1 MCWKEHTEKQI
12 SAHAFGLTPLG
23 RFYPYRSKK
32 IKLFFEYGAGVSIS
46 LRNFPMTGTGKNAD
60 TGRVG
65 TRLNLT
71 SKYGAGIEFDMNKKF
86 LLQYAVR
93 HFHLSNGNIK
103 GIERNP
109 SYDSNG
115 FFIGVIYNFFP

>member
-1 MCWKEHTEKQI
+1 
-12 SAHAFGLTPLG
+12 
-23 RFYPYRSKK
+23 
-32 IKLFFEYGAGVSIS
+32 
-46 LRNFPMTGTGKNAD
+46 MTGTGKDAD

-65 TRLNLT
+65 TKFNLT

-86 LLQYAVR
+86 SLQSVIR

-109 SYDSNG
+109 SHDSNG
-115 FFIGVIYNFFP
+115 LFIGVIYKFFP